1 MIQKGRCSHWSSLQA
16 EAAALEAQK
25 RAVCCHF
32 WLRTCWVGCVQ
43 SSGFHLQQERR
54 PERGGAASRWL
65 MVPLPPDPSAAGIW
79 FGRATVCPWP
89 SWWDSPA
96 LGSGFDCSCWG
107 RALPGIEEGC
117 RIAGAAGGGGTTGG
131 SVPGAQGSTSCHF
144 LSLARGVS
152 GAVTHLALRSCSCPL
167 AWIPFLGA
175 MLQARRTLCALVG
188 ISCRGL
194 LGTEPP
200 WGRR

>member
-1 MIQKGRCSHWSSLQA
+1 M
-16 EAAALEAQK
+16 EAQK
-25 RAVCCHF
+25 RAVCCRF
-32 WLRTCWVGCVQ
+32 WLRTCWVGCIQ

-54 PERGGAASRWL
+54 PERGGAAGRWL
-65 MVPLPPDPSAAGIW
+65 MAPLPPDPSAAGIW

-96 LGSGFDCSCWG
+96 LGSGFHCSYWG
-107 RALPGIEEGC
+107 RSLPGIEKGC
-117 RIAGAAGGGGTTGG
+117 GIAGATGGGGAARE
-131 SVPGAQGSTSCHF
+131 GAGP
-144 LSLARGVS
+144 LEGVS
-152 GAVTHLALRSCSCPL
+152 WGERQHVTVSVWLEESQEQFTHLALHSCSCPL

-175 MLQARRTLCALVG
+175 VLQARRTLCALVG

>member
-117 RIAGAAGGGGTTGG
+117 RIAGAAGGGGAARE
-131 SVPGAQGSTSCHF
+131 GAEP
-144 LSLARGVS
+144 LEGVS
-152 GAVTHLALRSCSCPL
+152 LGRKAARHVTFSVWLEESQEQSLTSLYAPAAALWPGFPSWGPCCRLAGPY
-167 AWIPFLGA
+167 
-175 MLQARRTLCALVG
+175 V
-188 ISCRGL
+188 
-194 LGTEPP
+194 P
-200 WGRR
+200 WWAFPAGVC